1 MKKIMVL
8 IVALAFTAGISS
20 TALAGTVSGEVT
32 KVKGNEVTI
41 EVSKSDAKGIS
52 KGDSVKMKT
61 KSNSKKKASPGASAL
76 VGC

>member
-20 TALAGTVSGEVT
+20 TALASTVRGEVT

-41 EVSKSDAKGIS
+41 EVSQADAKDINE
-52 KGDSVKMKT
+52 GDDVKMKV
-61 KSNSKKKASPGASAL
+61 KSSGKKASASASAL